1 MSRRRSAPT
10 ARNLDRL
17 DTGERSLVLS
27 ELLAAH
33 PELVAEAE
41 DLAMRLL
48 TIVSTD
54 AVADDVI
61 AALTSLDMD
70 DLANRAGRHRGGY
83 VEANEAAWALIE
95 EAFEPFLDDVRRLA
109 ELGHIDAAI
118 ATARGVL
125 AGLDQLGEPMDGTV
139 LAWSG
144 PDTLDHLADALRLV
158 AERLG
163 TPIDGHEQTSG

>member
-1 MSRRRSAPT
+1 MSRRRSPHT

-17 DTGERSLVLS
+17 DTSERSLVLS

-33 PELVAEAE
+33 PELVAEAN

-48 TIVSTD
+48 TTVSTD

-70 DLANRAGRHRGGY
+70 DLANRAGPHRGGY
-83 VEANEAAWALIE
+83 IEASEAAWALVE
-95 EAFEPFLDDVRRLA
+95 EAVEPFLNDVRRLA
-109 ELGHIDAAI
+109 TLGHVDTAT
-118 ATARGVL
+118 ATARGIL
-125 AGLDQLGEPMDGTV
+125 AGLDQLGEPRDGTV

-144 PDTLDHLADALRLV
+144 PDTLDHLADAVRLV

-163 TPIDGHEQTSG
+163 TPIDGHE